1 MVRFKIAITAVLI
14 LGIVMSLNSTIV
26 AGVAKRQLPNGMTI
40 LVKEDHKLPVVAIHT
55 WVKTG
60 YFDEPDSLT
69 GISHLLE
76 HMFFK
81 GTPSR
86 GVGQVAKETKAAG
99 GFLNGATSYTHTSYY
114 TVLPKESFEKGL
126 DIQSD
131 VLLRSIVD
139 SAELAKESKVV
150 IQEIKRKFDNPSSY
164 SYEKTLELAFD
175 KHRIRRWRMGTEEQV
190 ASWSA
195 ETVRNY
201 YRSAYRPEN
210 IILAVVGDIDTI
222 SALRLIEKYY
232 GNQKKQQAAGDL
244 SPSEPPQNK
253 FKYGRMTA
261 DINRNFVYLGFHVP
275 GISSDDYYPLLVVDN
290 ILSEGRSARLYQEIK
305 EKQGMADVVGS
316 GYDAYKEFGFFSVY
330 GQMGE
335 GEPRRLLLSLLE
347 QLERFKM
354 SKVSQ
359 AELTKSLNQLESG
372 YLHGLENV
380 NDQAQ
385 NLAYYE
391 SIGDYR
397 LADTYLEHLR
407 GVTADDIRRVA
418 RNYFTMENATAFEYL
433 SNQQKFPDYTA
444 DELEHYL
451 NVGLDEYCK
460 YPHPPKDD
468 IAMIIASPA
477 VGGKDFPDKAA
488 AKIILENGITII
500 CKENHAVPIVSVA
513 AYFLGGTFM
522 ETPDNY
528 GVTQLLVRTS
538 LKGSA
543 SGTAENIAGDIESM
557 GGAISYEVAPDYFGF
572 NYESMSK
579 NLEEGLSI
587 FSQVIINPT
596 FPEDEF
602 RKEKKDLLAAI
613 KRQKDSTEEYPIELS
628 YQALFKNTIY
638 GAPSLG
644 DSAVIENLEVS
655 DLANRHRKA
664 ITTGNCVIVFAGDIT
679 LDQAKNL
686 TMKYFHN
693 MNRGK
698 RAALPTMSVRL
709 NAIAK
714 KTEKRDKAQSAQ
726 ALSFVSAPCCS
737 PDYEPL
743 KLCQNIL
750 SGMGGRLWTEIRDKR
765 SLAYTV
771 YAYQEARALAGV
783 FTCFMATS
791 PQNAQTARTTALD
804 AIRNLKTGLLS
815 ESEFEAAKNYTVGGF
830 LISLQ
835 RNSAMADL
843 LARWELMGRGYES
856 VMAYPEKIRNVTIGE
871 VKSAAARY
879 LSSDYYGLGMI
890 EGGNSQ
896 HGK

>member
-1 MVRFKIAITAVLI
+1 MVRFKNIKTAVMI
-14 LGIVMSLNSTIV
+14 FGIIMSLNLTIM
-26 AGVAKRQLPNGMTI
+26 ATVAKRQLPNGMTV

-81 GTPSR
+81 GTTSR

-114 TVLPKESFEKGL
+114 TILPSESFEKGL

-139 SAELAKESKVV
+139 SAELARESKVV

-164 SYEKTLELAFD
+164 SYEKLLELAFD

-201 YRSAYRPEN
+201 YRNAYRPEN
-210 IILAVVGDIDTI
+210 IILAVTGDIDTAL
-222 SALRLIEKYY
+222 ALRLIEKYY
-232 GNQKKQQAAGDL
+232 GNQEKQQGTEDL
-244 SPSEPPQNK
+244 LSVEPPQLK

-261 DINRNFVYLGFHVP
+261 DINRNFVYLGFHAP
-275 GISSDDYYPLLVVDN
+275 GISSDDYYPLLVIDN

-305 EKQGMADVVGS
+305 EKQGLADVVGS
-316 GYDAYKEFGFFSVY
+316 GYDAYKEFGFFNVY

-335 GEPRRLLLSLLE
+335 GEPRKLLLALFE
-347 QLERFKM
+347 QLERFKTG
-354 SKVSQ
+354 KVSQ

-407 GVTADDIRRVA
+407 TVTADDIRRVA
-418 RNYFTMENATAFEYL
+418 RLYFTMDNATAFEYL
-433 SNQQKFPDYTA
+433 TNQQEFPNYTVN
-444 DELEHYL
+444 ELERYL
-451 NVGLDEYCK
+451 NAGLEEYNK

-477 VGGKDFPDKAA
+477 VGGKELPDKTAV
-488 AKIILENGITII
+488 KTVLENGITIV
-500 CKENHAVPIVSVA
+500 CKENHALPIVSLA

-522 ETPDNY
+522 ETPENY
-528 GVTQLLVRTS
+528 GITQLLVRTS

-557 GGAISYEVAPDYFGF
+557 GGVINYEVAPDYFGF

-596 FPEDEF
+596 LPESEF
-602 RKEKKDLLAAI
+602 QKEKRDLLAAI

-628 YQALFKNTIY
+628 HQALFKNTIY

-644 DSAVIENLEVS
+644 DSASIVNLEVS

-664 ITTGNCVIVFAGDIT
+664 VTTGNFVIAFAGDIT

-686 TMKYFHN
+686 TVKYFHN

-698 RAALPTMSVRL
+698 RAILPTIPIKL
-709 NAIAK
+709 NAVVS

-726 ALSFVSAPCCS
+726 ALSFASASCNS
-737 PDYEPL
+737 PDYEAL

-791 PQNAQTARTTALD
+791 PQNANTARTTALD
-804 AIRNLKTGLLS
+804 VIRNLKKSQIT
-815 ESEFEAAKNYTVGGF
+815 EYEFESAKNYTVGGF

-856 VMAYPEKIRNVTIGE
+856 VMAYPGKIKNVNMDE
-871 VKSAAARY
+871 VKSVAAKY
-879 LSSDYYGLGMI
+879 LSRDIYGLGMI
-890 EGGNSQ
+890 EGGKSQ
-896 HGK
+896 QGK